1 MTILSPWRDIDFRKL
16 ILSYKSCN
24 VDIPLNDY
32 LISTSISGKT
42 LVGQDSYKFWS
53 ENGALIIIYAFV
65 DV

>member
-32 LISTSISGKT
+32 LISISISKT
-42 LVGQDSYKFWS
+42 LVGF
-53 ENGALIIIYAFV
+53 N
-65 DV
+65 